1 MCSLLGKESLP
12 AGRSMQQNRNMEL
25 LGEHKNIGMH
35 AHMRTH
41 FHREDAMTNIFAFP
55 FRRRE
60 KQGTRKLQTAKR
72 EIKL

>member
-25 LGEHKNIGMH
+25 LGEHRNIGMR

-41 FHREDAMTNIFAFP
+41 FHREDAMTNICISIL
-55 FRRRE
+55 E
-60 KQGTRKLQTAKR
+60 KGEARQKKTSNHKERN
-72 EIKL
+72 